1 MLYLNFVQS
10 ITLILL
16 EISTCSPFRTSVY
29 LGSIHQFYQFSC
41 LFTVEKATVLSR
53 LLETDT
59 VLHNKT
65 IHTALAHIFCL
76 LIGSLEDINASV
88 AQRASQ
94 YLETIKNASI
104 KVSQE
109 CFFLYAYMF
118 FADFHL

>member
-1 MLYLNFVQS
+1 ML
-10 ITLILL
+10 
-16 EISTCSPFRTSVY
+16 
-29 LGSIHQFYQFSC
+29 
-41 LFTVEKATVLSR
+41 AR

-94 YLETIKNASI
+94 YLETIKLSSV
-104 KVSQE
+104 KVSGKWSRVYLLHE
-109 CFFLYAYMF
+109 IAEKCFNIIFNTVMMVTFLIIAF
-118 FADFHL
+118 

>member
-1 MLYLNFVQS
+1 MALVIFNLKPALNGN
-10 ITLILL
+10 
-16 EISTCSPFRTSVY
+16 SVFNVKCENSHVRQ
-29 LGSIHQFYQFSC
+29 GFNSCC

-104 KVSQE
+104 KVSRE
-109 CFFLYAYMF
+109 CFSCIPNMV
-118 FADFHL
+118 FADFHF